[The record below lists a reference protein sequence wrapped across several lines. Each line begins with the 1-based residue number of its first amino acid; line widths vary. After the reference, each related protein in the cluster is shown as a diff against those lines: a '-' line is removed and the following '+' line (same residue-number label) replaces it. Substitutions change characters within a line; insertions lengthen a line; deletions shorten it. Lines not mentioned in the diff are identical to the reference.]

1 MRPTTCHLLAEVD
14 IVERCP
20 GEQCPFYD
28 EMCLLS
34 ELHPQLAAN
43 PLLVQTLLGLREKL
57 EDGPRPSIA
66 YGPGFE

>member
-1 MRPTTCHLLAEVD
+1 MRPTTCHLLEAVD
-14 IVERCP
+14 IVEPCP

-28 EMCLLS
+28 ETCLLS
-34 ELHPQLAAN
+34 DLHSQLAAN
-43 PLLVQTLLGLREKL
+43 PLLVQTLLGLREKP